1 MSVYYVI
8 LSKYQS
14 PLQRGQVQRIASLG
28 GSGGTLDYVAAWF
41 VKAGEYVNRGNV
53 RIGLVATN
61 SITQGEQVAQLWPI
75 LFGRHHLEI
84 AFAHRTFAWGSD
96 ARGMAHVHVVVIGLS
111 LNSQE
116 PPIKRL
122 FSYDDLRGDPVE
134 SEHTALTAYLF
145 DAGRVLDRHLVVKE
159 TRHALCDVPALV
171 IGSKPIDGGNYI
183 FNVEQRTEFLQKQP
197 TAAQFMRPF
206 VGATEFLYG
215 EERWILAL
223 QGAPP
228 GQLRAMR
235 HVMKRIATVRRYRL
249 ESRSESTRNLAAT
262 PTRFH
267 VTVIPDR
274 PFLVVPKV
282 SSERR
287 DYVPIGWLNPPTI
300 PSDLVFVLRDARLWH
315 FGVLTSRMHMA
326 WLRHIG
332 GRLKSDYRY
341 SAGIVYNPFPWP
353 QADERQRGR
362 VEALAQRVLD
372 ARARFP
378 DATLADLYDTDVM
391 QPELLHAHRSLDTAA
406 DRLYRSAEF
415 VSDRERVEH
424 LFGLYERLVM
434 PPLIPVAPT
443 ARRRSRAR
451 R

>member
-1 MSVYYVI
+1 MFGNPPFGG
-8 LSKYQS
+8 SKYQS
-14 PLQRGQVQRIASLG
+14 PLQRSQVQRIAALG
-28 GSGGTLDYVAAWF
+28 GSGGTLDYVTAWF
-41 VKAGEYVNRGNV
+41 VKAGEYVNQGNV
-53 RIGLVATN
+53 RIGFVATN
-61 SITQGEQVAQLWPI
+61 SITQGEQVAQLWPV

-159 TRHALCDVPALV
+159 TPRPVCDVPPLV
-171 IGSKPIDGGNYI
+171 IGSKPIDDGNYI
-183 FNVEQRTEFLQKQP
+183 FNAEERAEFLQKQP
-197 TAAQFMRPF
+197 NAAQFMRPF

-215 EERWILAL
+215 GRRWILAL
-223 QGAPP
+223 QDAPP
-228 GQLRAMR
+228 GELRAMR
-235 HVMKRIATVRRYRL
+235 HVMRRIAAVRRYRL
-249 ESRSESTRNLAAT
+249 QSKSKPTRDLAAT

-267 VTVIPDR
+267 VTVIPDS

-287 DYVPIGWLNPPTI
+287 DYVPIGWLNPPII
-300 PSDLVFVLRDARLWH
+300 PSDLVFVLRDATLWH
-315 FGVLTSRMHMA
+315 FGILTSRMHMA

-341 SAGIVYNPFPWP
+341 S
-353 QADERQRGR
+353 
-362 VEALAQRVLD
+362 
-372 ARARFP
+372 
-378 DATLADLYDTDVM
+378 
-391 QPELLHAHRSLDTAA
+391 LLS
-406 DRLYRSAEF
+406 
-415 VSDRERVEH
+415 
-424 LFGLYERLVM
+424 G
-434 PPLIPVAPT
+434 
-443 ARRRSRAR
+443 
-451 R
+451 